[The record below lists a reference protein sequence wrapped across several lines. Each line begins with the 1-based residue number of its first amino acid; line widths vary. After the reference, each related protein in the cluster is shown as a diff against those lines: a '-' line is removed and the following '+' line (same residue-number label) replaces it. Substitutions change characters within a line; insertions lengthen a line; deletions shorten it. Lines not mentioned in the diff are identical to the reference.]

1 MKFEDVV
8 HAFQW
13 LYYLILLWLCFLDPH
28 SVARWNLDQL
38 ALGHIVG
45 EDRWRAPPW
54 VGALN
59 GSVSSWRLLPWLGL
73 LGWGAQGSWRPLLDP
88 NILRTSER
96 DLWGEAQSWGEA
108 LDTSHQCKATS
119 CSFARVDIPDVG
131 FRIVQIAC
139 QPSVRDGNSEG
150 LSFTPF

>member
-13 LYYLILLWLCFLDPH
+13 LYYLILLWLYFLDPH

-38 ALGHIVG
+38 ALGHIMG
-45 EDRWRAPPW
+45 EGRERVPPW

-59 GSVSSWRLLPWLGL
+59 GSVSSWRLLPWLALEGL

-96 DLWGEAQSWGEA
+96 DLWGKLRAEEK
-108 LDTSHQCKATS
+108 TEEKATS
-119 CSFARVDIPDVG
+119 CSSARVDIPDVG